1 MFRFRRTLL
10 VTAALAVLGVGQVF
24 WGQQDDSSYWN
35 KVYSTG
41 QTIFVHHPTELLVN
55 AIKGRRPGAAL
66 DIGMGQGRN
75 SIFLAQQ
82 GWEVTGFDPS
92 EEGVRQARERAAK
105 LGLHLRALVV
115 GEEDFDLGT
124 AQWDLIVMTY
134 VRRIRPEDAG
144 RFARALRPN
153 GIFVYENNNAGKQN
167 ELLKYFLAWRILHFE
182 DVDTS
187 SDWHPERTLRV
198 ERLVAEKPPAE

>member
-1 MFRFRRTLL
+1 MLRFRRTLL
-10 VTAALAVLGVGQVF
+10 VTAALAVLPAGKVC
-24 WGQQDDSSYWN
+24 WGQRDDNSFWN
-35 KVYSTG
+35 QVYSSD

-55 AIKGRRPGAAL
+55 AIKGRRPGTAL

-134 VRRIRPEDAG
+134 VRPVRPGDAD
-144 RFARALRPN
+144 RFTRALRPN
-153 GIFVYENNNAGKQN
+153 GIFVYENNNVGKQN
-167 ELLKYFLAWRILHFE
+167 GLLKYFLAWRILRFE
-182 DVDTS
+182 DLDIR
-187 SDWHPERTLRV
+187 SDWHPERTQRV
-198 ERLVAEKPPAE
+198 ERLVAEKPTPQ